1 MSRLERIDNM
11 QRVQI
16 VKIEMVKEKNLMV
29 ENKRISSPKDIAEI
43 MFKYLKGADREYLVV
58 ITLNTKNDVNSIST
72 VSIGSLNS
80 SIAHPREIFKTAI
93 LSNAANIILC
103 HNHPSGD
110 PSFSKEDILLSK
122 RVKECGDILGVQ
134 VLDHIVI
141 TNTNKFLSMK
151 AEDIVF

>member
-1 MSRLERIDNM
+1 M
-11 QRVQI
+11 
-16 VKIEMVKEKNLMV
+16 
-29 ENKRISSPKDIAEI
+29 
-43 MFKYLKGADREYLVV
+43 V

-110 PSFSKEDILLSK
+110 PSFSKEAILLSK